1 MAKLTLTQ
9 FLSLDGVCQAP
20 GGRNEDTRGGF
31 EHGGWSF
38 PFADED
44 FGAFIDGVFDRVG
57 AFLLG
62 RRTYEIFSGYW
73 PQVTDDNDP
82 IASRLNSLPKYVVS
96 TTLEKADWN
105 NSTIISGNVAD
116 EVARLKREL
125 GDGELQI
132 HGSGALA
139 RSLMA
144 HDLIDE
150 FHLLVFPV
158 VLGSGLRL
166 FADGTMPTRLTLD
179 SSSTTG
185 TGVAIHTYRTAGRP
199 EYGTFGLPE

>member
-9 FLSLDGVCQAP
+9 FLSLDGVQQAP
-20 GGRNEDTRGGF
+20 GGRIEDTRGGF

-44 FGAFIDGVFDRVG
+44 FGAFIDGVFDRAG

-62 RRTYEIFSGYW
+62 RRTYDIFSGHW
-73 PQVTDDNDP
+73 PKVTDENDP
-82 IASRLNSLPKYVVS
+82 VASRLNSLPKYVVS
-96 TTLEKADWN
+96 TTLEKAEWN

-116 EVARLKREL
+116 EVARLKEEL

-166 FADGTMPTRLTLD
+166 FADGTTPTRLTLA

-185 TGVAIHTYRTAGRP
+185 AGVAIHTYRTAGRP
-199 EYGTFGLPE
+199 EYGTFELPE